1 MQIEGMMIICKCI
14 LIYLERKG
22 KKRITRDL
30 VTYIVFQIHQMYEIF
45 KYVDRK
51 RILTN
56 LLLSNQDFDMEG
68 KYHEKSVYDI
78 VNKRCVNFN
87 RILVF

>member
-1 MQIEGMMIICKCI
+1 MQIERMMIICKCI

-22 KKRITRDL
+22 KKRITRNL
-30 VTYIVFQIHQMYEIF
+30 VTYIVFQIHQIYETF

-56 LLLSNQDFDMEG
+56 LLLSKQDFDMEG
-68 KYHEKSVYDI
+68 KYHEKS
-78 VNKRCVNFN
+78 C
-87 RILVF
+87 

>member
-1 MQIEGMMIICKCI
+1 MYSD
-14 LIYLERKG
+14 LSRKKRQK

-30 VTYIVFQIHQMYEIF
+30 VTYIVFQIHQIYEIF

-56 LLLSNQDFDMEG
+56 LLLSKQDFDMEG

>member
-1 MQIEGMMIICKCI
+1 MIICKCI

-22 KKRITRDL
+22 KKRITRNL
-30 VTYIVFQIHQMYEIF
+30 VTYIVFQIHQIYEIF

-56 LLLSNQDFDMEG
+56 LLLSKQDFDMEG
-68 KYHEKSVYDI
+68 KYHVDI

-87 RILVF
+87 WILVF